1 MARADRG
8 SDVGASDIVG
18 KARQRH
24 NRLTQMRLL
33 CANKT
38 NHPNAMIGLDKGGNR
53 KGVVVPL

>member
-1 MARADRG
+1 MVRADRG

-53 KGVVVPL
+53 KGVVAPL

>member
-1 MARADRG
+1 MARADRA

-53 KGVVVPL
+53 KGVVAPL

>member
-1 MARADRG
+1 MGRVDRA
-8 SDVGASDIVG
+8 SDAGASDIAG

-24 NRLTQMRLL
+24 NRPTQMRLL
-33 CANKT
+33 CVNKT